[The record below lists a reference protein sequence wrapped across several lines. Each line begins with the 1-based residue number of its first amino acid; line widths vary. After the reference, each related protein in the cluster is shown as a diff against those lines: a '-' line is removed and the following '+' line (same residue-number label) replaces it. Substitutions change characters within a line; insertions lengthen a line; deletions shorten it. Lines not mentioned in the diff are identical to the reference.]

1 MGLTHTI
8 EVPIGGSFRA
18 LKQLEQKLG
27 LDLTGGNGGPEPT
40 MGAKL

>member
-1 MGLTHTI
+1 MELTHTP

-27 LDLTGGNGGPEPT
+27 LALIDGNSGPEPALE
-40 MGAKL
+40 AKL